1 LNKAATGAG
10 LLSQEPE
17 LNYLVSS
24 IRQEWDPMTQVY
36 QYQLQSY
43 TSKNEYFIF
52 DIGSVINKKQ
62 SGLNQDEPQQIN
74 NKAFEAQSLGAILSK
89 PMYSL
94 NISIDYFIPIYHQD
108 QILKTIQRCGEFTQ
122 PCQMPGARR
131 KSSAASEGGG

>member
-1 LNKAATGAG
+1 M
-10 LLSQEPE
+10 SQEPE

-62 SGLNQDEPQQIN
+62 GGLSQDEHQASN
-74 NKAFEAQSLGAILSK
+74 NKAFEVQSLGAILSK

-94 NISIDYFIPIYHQD
+94 NISIDYFIPIYH
-108 QILKTIQRCGEFTQ
+108 
-122 PCQMPGARR
+122 
-131 KSSAASEGGG
+131 